1 MASDDTRKWH
11 RYLTFVRPNIA
22 ADVDTELAF
31 HVDARTEE
39 LCGAGVE
46 RSAARAQALR
56 EFGDV
61 DLARRTLRS
70 MDERHAA
77 NERRAHF
84 AGDILGDVKVAIRAL
99 RKTPGLVAVVALTF
113 ALGIGVTG
121 AMYSVIDNL
130 LFKPLPGRDGAGLI
144 VLGRTEER
152 LPQPHELSYPDFRD
166 FRADTTL
173 FASLVGYTSRVVE
186 LKTDR
191 GADRI
196 WIDDATSN
204 YFNVLG
210 LRPMLGRT
218 FQPDEDRGS
227 LAHPVIVLTYK
238 GWQSRFAG
246 DSGIIGRAITI
257 NGHPVTVI
265 GVTPPEFHG
274 VRPLVD
280 MDGVVPID
288 QVWPA
293 YGAELENRASNLVSV
308 FGRLRPGVSLNAAR
322 VAVRVK
328 ARQLESAYPVTNRNV
343 GTVLLREQYTRP
355 SLQISDLTLNL
366 AAMFMTL
373 VILVMLVACANIASL
388 LLARVIA
395 RGRDLAVRA
404 AIGASQWRLVRQ
416 VLVECALLALLGGIG
431 AVGVTYAATRAM
443 SSINVA
449 TDIPIRWGIELNG
462 RIVVFTM
469 LATLLAAMTA
479 GLAPASAARKRNLH
493 DVLRSGTG
501 NSPTAAH
508 QRLRSTLV
516 AGQIAISVMVLVC
529 AGLFVRSSANAMR
542 FNLGFRTDHVLML
555 STELRAESYD
565 TTRGQQFYRELL
577 RRAAVVPGV
586 QSVALSRFVPFGY
599 DRALQNIVPIAP
611 GVQLPVNGFSYFHN
625 FVAGDYFNT
634 LGIPLLEGRTFTDHD
649 DANAPAVAVVNDAL
663 AKAIWPGQSAV
674 GKRFRFNGGSY
685 ATPGTTQQTG
695 RVMEIVGVVRGMQDL
710 MIGETP
716 NPYIFLP
723 VTQTYQTPMTIVVHT
738 ASDPTSVTRAMRD
751 VVAGL
756 DPTLAV
762 FDVRTMDKHLRNG
775 QALLFQRLGSV
786 FATVFGLLALVLAT
800 IGVYG
805 VVSYAVAQRTREIG
819 VRMALG
825 ARRPAILRLVVG
837 QGMRL
842 GWIGLGIGLGLSIA
856 TMGTVSSVLY
866 GVTPRDPVVLGSVV
880 AILLVVVAIASLV
893 PARRAMR
900 IDPITSLRS
909 Q

>member
-1 MASDDTRKWH
+1 MAGDDTRKWH
-11 RYLTFVRPNIA
+11 RYLTFWRANIA

-39 LCGAGVE
+39 LCAAGLE

-61 DLARRTLRS
+61 DLARRTLRT

-77 NERRAHF
+77 SERRAHF
-84 AGDILGDVKVAIRAL
+84 AGDILGDVRVGIRAL
-99 RKTPGLVAVVALTF
+99 RRSPGLVAVVSLTF

-121 AMYSVIDNL
+121 AMYSVVDNM

-144 VLGRTEER
+144 VLGRTEEK
-152 LPQPHELSYPDFRD
+152 LPQPHELSYPDYRD
-166 FRADTTL
+166 YRADTTV
-173 FASLVGYTSRVVE
+173 FASLVAYTSRVVE

-196 WIDDATSN
+196 WIDDATAN
-204 YFNVLG
+204 YFAVLG

-218 FQPDEDRGS
+218 FDPDEDRGT
-227 LAHPVIVLTYK
+227 LAHPTIVLTYK
-238 GWQSRFAG
+238 GWQAHFAG
-246 DSGIIGRAITI
+246 DSGVIGRAITI

-293 YGAELENRASNLVSV
+293 YGADLENRASSVVSV
-308 FGRLRPGVSLNAAR
+308 FGRLRPGVSLSAASE
-322 VAVRVK
+322 AVRLK
-328 ARQLESAYPVTNRNV
+328 ARQLERAYPVSNRNV
-343 GTVLLREQYTRP
+343 GAVLLREQFTRP
-355 SLQISDLTLNL
+355 SINVAEITLGV
-366 AAMFMTL
+366 AAMFMAL
-373 VILVMLVACANIASL
+373 VILVMIVACANIASL
-388 LLARVIA
+388 LLARVVS

-416 VLVECALLALLGGIG
+416 VLVECTLLALLGGIG
-431 AVGVTYAATRAM
+431 AVGVTFAAARAM

-462 RIVVFTM
+462 RIVAFTI
-469 LATLLAAMTA
+469 LATLLAALAA

-501 NSPTAAH
+501 NSATSAH
-508 QRLRSTLV
+508 RRLRSALV
-516 AGQIAISVMVLVC
+516 AGQIAISVVVLVC
-529 AGLFVRSSANAMR
+529 AGLFVRSSANATR
-542 FNLGFRTDHVLML
+542 INLGFRTDHVLML
-555 STELRAESYD
+555 STELRSESYD
-565 TTRGQQFYRELL
+565 TTRGQQFYREAL
-577 RRAAVVPGV
+577 RRSAAVPGV
-586 QSVALSRFVPFGY
+586 RSVALARFVPFGY
-599 DRALQNIVPIAP
+599 DRAMQTIVPIAP

-625 FVAGDYFNT
+625 VVGGDYFAT
-634 LGIPLLEGRTFTDHD
+634 LGIPLLEGRAFTDRD
-649 DANAPAVAVVNDAL
+649 DATAPPVAIVNDAFV
-663 AKAIWPGQSAV
+663 KAMWPGQPAI
-674 GKRFRFNGGSY
+674 GKRFRFGGSD
-685 ATPGTTQQTG
+685 G
-695 RVMEIVGVVRGMQDL
+695 RVLEIVGVVRGMGDL
-710 MIGETP
+710 LIGETP
-716 NPYIFLP
+716 KPYVFLP
-723 VTQTYQTPMTIVVHT
+723 VTQAYRTPMTILVHT
-738 ASDPTSVTRAMRD
+738 ASDPTSVARPIRD

-756 DPTLAV
+756 DPTLSV
-762 FDVRTMDKHLRNG
+762 FDVRTMENHLRNG
-775 QALLFQRLGSV
+775 QALLFQRLGSA
-786 FATVFGLLALVLAT
+786 FATAFGVLALVLAT

-825 ARRPAILRLVVG
+825 ARRPAIVRLVIG

-842 GWIGLGIGLGLSIA
+842 GWIGLAIGLALSVA
-856 TMGTVSSVLY
+856 TMGVVSSVLY
-866 GVTPRDPVVLGSVV
+866 GVTPRDPLVLGSVV
-880 AILLVVVAIASLV
+880 VILMLVVAIASLV